1 MNDKP
6 ASESPEV
13 VTSKG
18 IGPSALLGSVLPL
31 PWKNITSYSQRDTDR
46 TPKTWE
52 ASFGKLRVC
61 VTRHIDYPPDV
72 WLLRCHGLGIE
83 RRLAS
88 PKIEEAAC
96 QARAIV
102 QSHLEQMLRDVISA

>member
-1 MNDKP
+1 METTSN
-6 ASESPEV
+6 ANSQTV
-13 VTSKG
+13 VG
-18 IGPSALLGSVLPL
+18 LGPTPSLGSVLPL

-52 ASFGKLRVC
+52 ARFGKLRVC
-61 VTRHIDYPPDV
+61 VTRHIDYPKDV
-72 WLLRCHGLGIE
+72 WLLRCHDLGLE
-83 RRLAS
+83 RQLAS

-102 QSHLEQMLRDVISA
+102 QSHLEEMLRDVISA